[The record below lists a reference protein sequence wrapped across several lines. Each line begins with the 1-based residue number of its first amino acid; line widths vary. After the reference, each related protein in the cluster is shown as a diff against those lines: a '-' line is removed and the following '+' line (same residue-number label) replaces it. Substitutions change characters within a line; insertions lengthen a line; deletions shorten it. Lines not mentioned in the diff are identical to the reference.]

1 MQTERRYVASPSARI
16 EVRQDGDNK
25 TITGYAAVFFR
36 EGEEGTEYNLFD
48 DYYERISRGAF
59 DRALSEQHDVRALFN
74 HNSDMLLGRS
84 KSGTLLLSVDDV
96 GLRYDI
102 TLADTQAGRDIATS
116 IDRGDITGSSFAF
129 IPRKVS
135 WIEEDERVIREI
147 GDVDLY
153 DVGPVT
159 YPAYEATSAAMRS
172 ADKQSVLQ
180 EWERQKPKPAVTQ
193 HDIDLRVYQIRLDEL
208 HKDG

>member
-36 EGEEGTEYNLFD
+36 DGENGTEYNLFD
-48 DYYERISRGAF
+48 EYFERISRGAF

-84 KSGTLLLSVDDV
+84 KSGTLRLSVDDF

-102 TLADTQAGRDIATS
+102 TLADTQAGRDVATS

-180 EWERQKPKPAVTQ
+180 EWERQKPKPN
-193 HDIDLRVYQIRLDEL
+193 IDSRQVGDRVLQIRLDEL